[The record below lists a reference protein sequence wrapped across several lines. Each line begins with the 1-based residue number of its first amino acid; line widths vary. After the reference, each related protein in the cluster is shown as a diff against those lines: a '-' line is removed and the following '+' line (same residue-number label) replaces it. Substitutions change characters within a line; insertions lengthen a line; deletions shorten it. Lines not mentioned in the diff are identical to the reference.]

1 MDYEGP
7 IRLASFLAVFTAMA
21 LWEIAS
27 PLRVLRAPKG
37 YRWFA
42 NLTLVAVGT
51 GVVRVALPMAAVGAA
66 EWARVRGWGICNQWD
81 APMWVRWIVTVIA
94 LDFVVYA
101 QHVVFHRVPVL
112 WRLHKVHHA
121 DVDIDVTTG
130 LRFHPLEILFS
141 MAIKMGAV
149 VVLGAPVGAVVLFEA
164 VLNATSMFNHSN
176 VRIPFTLDRVLRLI
190 VVTPDMHRVH
200 HSVEESEHNRNFGFN
215 VPWWDRL
222 CGTYQAQ
229 PGAGHGGMVIG
240 LAQYQGVLRQ
250 TLGWLLTLPFRGAS
264 R

>member
-1 MDYEGP
+1 MDHEGP
-7 IRLASFLAVFTAMA
+7 IRLASFLAVFAAMA
-21 LWEIAS
+21 LWELAS
-27 PLRVLRAPKG
+27 PRRVPHVPKG

-42 NLTLVAVGT
+42 NLMLVAVGT
-51 GVVRVALPMAAVGAA
+51 GVVRIVLPMAAVGAA
-66 EWARVRGWGICNQWD
+66 EWARARGWGLFNLWD
-81 APMWVRWIVTVIA
+81 APAWASWGVSVAA
-94 LDFVVYA
+94 LDFAIYE

-130 LRFHPLEILFS
+130 LRFHPLEILLS
-141 MAIKMGAV
+141 MAIKMGVVIALGAPAGAV
-149 VVLGAPVGAVVLFEA
+149 VVFEV

-176 VRIPFTLDRVLRLI
+176 VKIPFTLDRVLRLI

-200 HSVEESEHNRNFGFN
+200 HSVDVREHNRNFGFN

-229 PGAGHGGMVIG
+229 PGAGHDGMAIG